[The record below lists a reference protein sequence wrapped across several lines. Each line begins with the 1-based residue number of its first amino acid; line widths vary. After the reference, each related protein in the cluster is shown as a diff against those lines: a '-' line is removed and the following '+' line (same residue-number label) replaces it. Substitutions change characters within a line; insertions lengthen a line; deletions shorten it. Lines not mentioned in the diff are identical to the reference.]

1 MGIFWS
7 ISAERAVTSRLLA
20 NRCNILDSERLFV
33 EGLLLDIGHLALYQ
47 HMPNE
52 ARQALQVAQQQNKPL
67 FRVERALIGFDYAQ
81 LGSALALE
89 WNLPASLQSVIRH
102 HNEPG
107 KAEEFQLETSIA
119 HIAHA
124 LTDAHSSE
132 QILGD
137 CKSQVAPF
145 AWQMTNLS
153 PEHCLSIKKD
163 AVKGLL
169 RLWSCF
175 CLGAKSPDIARR

>member
-1 MGIFWS
+1 M
-7 ISAERAVTSRLLA
+7 
-20 NRCNILDSERLFV
+20 
-33 EGLLLDIGHLALYQ
+33 
-47 HMPNE
+47 
-52 ARQALQVAQQQNKPL
+52 
-67 FRVERALIGFDYAQ
+67 ERALIGFDYAQ

-137 CKSQVAPF
+137 CKSRVAPF